1 MIQMS
6 IPLVPTADGGL
17 LIPAGHVTALLRGLA
32 VDWVEAGGS
41 GEMRGDERTIR
52 ELAAVLTELADQVDV
67 ECIGFA
73 SEANEPE
80 TDRPDTPAG
89 EGNGPEGNGPE
100 TDHPGTGKP
109 RADDP
114 DTGDQP

>member
-32 VDWVEAGGS
+32 ADWVRSGSS
-41 GEMRGDERTIR
+41 GEMRGDEQTIR
-52 ELAAVLTELADQVDV
+52 DLAAVLTELADQVDV

-73 SEANEPE
+73 SE
-80 TDRPDTPAG
+80 
-89 EGNGPEGNGPE
+89 
-100 TDHPGTGKP
+100 K
-109 RADDP
+109 DDEA
-114 DTGDQP
+114 